1 MGERHRA
8 ESRFHVKSIVEKEA
22 HDALSSGGLRG
33 GGQAGRPQ
41 PAARDVVPPGSAVA
55 HGDRAGCR
63 GVCAPGRDT
72 WAAEPV
78 VQGVGPAPRDVIT

>member
-1 MGERHRA
+1 MGERHPA
-8 ESRFHVKSIVEKEA
+8 ESRFRVKRVVEKEA
-22 HDALSSGGLRG
+22 HDALSSGGFRG

-41 PAARDVVPPGSAVA
+41 PAAWDVVPPGSAVA
-55 HGDRAGCR
+55 RRDRAGCR

-78 VQGVGPAPRDVIT
+78 VQGVGPALRDVIT